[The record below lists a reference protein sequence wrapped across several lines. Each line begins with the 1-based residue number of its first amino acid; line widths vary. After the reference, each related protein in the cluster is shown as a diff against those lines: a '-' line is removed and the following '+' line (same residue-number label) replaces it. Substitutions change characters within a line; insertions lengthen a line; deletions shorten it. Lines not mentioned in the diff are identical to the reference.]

1 MLKIKNSPSA
11 KDLYKNDLIEIF
23 NLAED
28 IFKSPL
34 QFSNYFN
41 GKLLGTLFFE
51 PSTRINYIF

>member
-28 IFKSPL
+28 IIKSPL

-41 GKLLGTLFFE
+41 GKLLGTLFFWAF
-51 PSTRINYIF
+51 N